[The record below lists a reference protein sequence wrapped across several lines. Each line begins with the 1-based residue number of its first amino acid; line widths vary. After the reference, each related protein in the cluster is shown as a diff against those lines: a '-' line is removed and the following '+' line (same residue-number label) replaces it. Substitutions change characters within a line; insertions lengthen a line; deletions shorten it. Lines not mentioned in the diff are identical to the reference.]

1 MMNNIP
7 IIRLEIEHM
16 KHAMLHAFADYQIHI
31 DETLR
36 NAVEAFCQPDNIERI
51 VTKQVSDSL
60 EQAIRDEVDNFFR
73 WGKGRAAIKAAVL
86 ARLEQVSP

>member
-1 MMNNIP
+1 MHNIP

-16 KHAMLHAFADYQIHI
+16 KHAMLHAFGDYQLQF

-36 NAVEAFCQPDNIERI
+36 KAVEVFCQPDNIDRI
-51 VTKQVSDSL
+51 VTRQVNESL

-73 WGKGRAAIKAAVL
+73 LGKGRAAIKAAVL